1 LRKVNT
7 AIEGG
12 TGTEAISHDIEVPL
26 TIGTPHELATPILLS
41 EVSEQ
46 TVATKT
52 AFVLEQLLKGSVI
65 HLPQKRIIAIT
76 KSLKMQGLEVKQC

>member
-1 LRKVNT
+1 
-7 AIEGG
+7 
-12 TGTEAISHDIEVPL
+12 
-26 TIGTPHELATPILLS
+26 LS

-46 TVATKT
+46 TVAEKT

-76 KSLKMQGLEVKQC
+76 KSLEMQGLEVKQC